1 MNLLGKALDR
11 IADWVVG
18 EAPITPEQ
26 QRVHHNERLA
36 EALRERGWRDTP

>member
-18 EAPITPEQ
+18 EAPIIPEQ
-26 QRVHHNERLA
+26 QRVHQYERLMR
-36 EALRERGWRDTP
+36 ALDERGWRDTP